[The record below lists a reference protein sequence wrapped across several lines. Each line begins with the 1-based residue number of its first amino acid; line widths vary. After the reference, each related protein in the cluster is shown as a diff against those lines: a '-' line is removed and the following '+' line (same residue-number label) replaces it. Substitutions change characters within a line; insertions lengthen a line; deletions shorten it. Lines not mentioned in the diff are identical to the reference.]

1 MFKTLKCMGSDSKID
16 DLIKDDKN
24 IICGVIE
31 SYDNLKAQLE
41 ISNMKPASGGEGSFN
56 KVENFVDTKLGN
68 ITLRM
73 GKVPTNYL
81 INKVP
86 SKSIIGSLFSDS
98 NKEFIISQNI
108 DARDEYGYLLGRNE
122 LEYEL
127 NENIATK
134 NNWLIANEKSL
145 CPKIY
150 FYGFVKKSNQL
161 YSLMVSESYQS
172 DMLKYYT
179 KGNGR
184 KLIYYSKEAKDFD
197 SNSAISSQLSKLLS
211 GVSAMKLICFDIK
224 PPNAVINENN
234 DSSHDVKLIDWD
246 ADWCQ
251 NYSNVLKQRATTSS
265 LNSQIDIINNLVMAS
280 LFYEQVGY
288 NIYYE
293 YFQKNYFNGTVFN
306 KDGSVEK
313 SPQYE
318 SLKEL
323 YCNMNSPE
331 GEKNQFYF
339 MGKHYLQSTEEC
351 EKLFDNLVNIAY
363 TIRPKL
369 SVDNKLQ
376 GILFSG
382 GKNTMDQEKGI
393 YFLSIDE
400 LTNGRFVDNFSIF
413 FYISGSQVNICV
425 ETTDKEGNKSPLI
438 IDEYH
443 FKYDRL
449 IEMCYKFIKERNIK
463 NYAFVYNKEKPYI
476 LRLATYEEKRARE
489 PQEQSV
495 AQEQSEPQEQS
506 ASQEQSE
513 ELVPKTK
520 KQRTQGGK
528 KRKTKRKNKRNNKK
542 ITKRKNRI

>member
-1 MFKTLKCMGSDSKID
+1 MTFKTLKCMGSDSKID

-24 IICGVIE
+24 ITCGVIE

-41 ISNMKPASGGEGSFN
+41 ITNIKPSSGGEGSFN
-56 KVENFVDTKLGN
+56 KVENFVNTKLGN

-86 SKSIIGSLFSDS
+86 GKSMLGSLFNDS

-108 DARDEYGYLLGRNE
+108 DARDEEGYLLGRNE

-127 NENIATK
+127 KENIATK
-134 NNWLIANEKSL
+134 NNWLVANEKKL

-150 FYGFVKKSNQL
+150 FYGFVKKYNQL

-184 KLIYYSKEAKDFD
+184 KLIYYSKDAKAFD
-197 SNSAISSQLSKLLS
+197 SNSAIASQLSKLLS
-211 GVSAMKLICFDIK
+211 GVSAMKFICFDIK
-224 PPNAVINENN
+224 PPNAVINEIEDGKHN
-234 DSSHDVKLIDWD
+234 VKLIDWD

-251 NYSNVLKQRATTSS
+251 NYSNVLKQRATTAS
-265 LNSQIDIINNLVMAS
+265 LNTQIDIINNLVMAS

-306 KDGSVEK
+306 KDGTIK
-313 SPQYE
+313 NSPQYE
-318 SLKEL
+318 ALKDL

-331 GEKNQFYF
+331 GGKNQFYF
-339 MGKHYLQSTEEC
+339 MGKHYLHSSEEC
-351 EKLFDNLVNIAY
+351 EKLFDKLVKIAY

-369 SVDNKLQ
+369 SVHNKLQ
-376 GILFSG
+376 ELLFSG
-382 GKNTMDQEKGI
+382 GITTMDGEKGI

-400 LTNGRFVDNFSIF
+400 LVNGRYVDKINTF
-413 FYISGSQVNICV
+413 FYISASQVNLCIDTID
-425 ETTDKEGNKSPLI
+425 EQGKKYPLI
-438 IDEYH
+438 IDE
-443 FKYDRL
+443 FNSKFERVIAAFFDIIKDRN
-449 IEMCYKFIKERNIK
+449 MQ
-463 NYAFVYNKEKPYI
+463 NYAFVYDNQRPYI
-476 LRLATYEEKRARE
+476 LRLATYGEKRGRE
-489 PQEQSV
+489 MQEQSSV
-495 AQEQSEPQEQS
+495 EQS
-506 ASQEQSE
+506 ATEQSATE
-513 ELVPKTK
+513 QSATEQNQSNTK
-520 KQRTQGGK
+520 KQRIQGGK
-528 KRKTKRKNKRNNKK
+528 KRKTKRKNKRSTKK